1 MKKIAGT
8 SAATEL
14 FSRIA
19 GLGAKY
25 SVDKIILFG
34 SRARGDN
41 AERSDIDIAVYGLPL
56 VRQCL
61 FSEDIDN
68 LPTLLEF
75 DVVYIGKTTSPE
87 LLKEIEKDGVVIYEQ
102 IQA

>member
-1 MKKIAGT
+1 MKGITGT
-8 SAATEL
+8 AAATEL
-14 FSRIA
+14 FSQIS

-25 SVDKIILFG
+25 SADKIILFG

-41 AERSDIDIAVYGLPL
+41 TERSDVDIAVYGLP
-56 VRQCL
+56 VNRQCL

-75 DVVYIGKTTSPE
+75 DVVYIGDTTSAE
-87 LLKEIEKDGVVIYEQ
+87 LLKEIEKDGVAIYEQ
-102 IQA
+102 IHE